1 MLARLKSARSRL
13 TASEVKFTKLDAP
26 PCTLLQDFNATWMA
40 ESGLNVAG
48 YFGVSHA
55 QKMIVVAFRGST
67 NYRNWV
73 ANLNTLTVCHLDQ
86 AASKIFGLLIGEG
99 KIERTL

>member
-13 TASEVKFTKLDAP
+13 TGNEVKFTIMMHRYR
-26 PCTLLQDFNATWMA
+26 LLQDFNATWMA